1 MKHRRAGLFWHLSC
15 CEIQQPHAAL
25 QTRFPVPR
33 AVKSPSPWA
42 IQETLVVRSQAFQL
56 TTKEARAAPNVVT
69 GTFLV
74 NIIPTLVL
82 FYLGT
87 TRSFVSLALNKGF
100 GDGHGEFDYP
110 FEVEITNYR
119 PVRVSSIHRVVC

>member
-69 GTFLV
+69 GNLHRWISVFRGPIGVMQCKKQQMLSTSTAKV
-74 NIIPTLVL
+74 EYVAA
-82 FYLGT
+82 T
-87 TRSFVSLALNKGF
+87 TCCSQV
-100 GDGHGEFDYP
+100 
-110 FEVEITNYR
+110 IW
-119 PVRVSSIHRVVC
+119 I